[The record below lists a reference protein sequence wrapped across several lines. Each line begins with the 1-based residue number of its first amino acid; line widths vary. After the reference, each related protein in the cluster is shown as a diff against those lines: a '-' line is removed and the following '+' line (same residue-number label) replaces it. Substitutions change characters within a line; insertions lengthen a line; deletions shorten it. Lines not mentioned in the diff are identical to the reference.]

1 MIGRLAKTA
10 RARQGGMRDRIG
22 ISTELQ
28 TRSAYSMVNT
38 ITEKTLNA
46 RNHAPYCAASSSTVS
61 AANASA
67 FATIK
72 TMMKPLTI

>member
-1 MIGRLAKTA
+1 MIMIGRLAKTA

-38 ITEKTLNA
+38 ITENTLNA
-46 RNHAPYCAASSSTVS
+46 RNHAP
-61 AANASA
+61 
-67 FATIK
+67 
-72 TMMKPLTI
+72 